1 MLPLQQFQD
10 FIREQALFNKDNRI
24 LLAVSGGKD
33 SVLMLHLFKAIG
45 VNFGVAH
52 CNFNLRGA
60 EAQRDENFV
69 KMLSS
74 SLGLPFY
81 VTHFETKKYA
91 QTHKISTQMAARE
104 LRYAWFEEIRANH
117 GYDYIALAQHQ
128 NDAVETLLINLTR
141 GTGISGLHGI
151 LPKRDKLIRPLL
163 FLSRSDIEV
172 LISEN
177 QLEFVEDSSNAS
189 LDYTRNK
196 IRHTVV
202 PALAEINPR
211 LEKTFTENIS
221 RFAQVEMFLN
231 QEVEKL
237 SNKLIEHRADG
248 HYIVLKEIEQLNPK
262 NLLLFELLKPYQ
274 FSESV
279 VREIL
284 MNLNGQSGKRFLSES
299 HEAII
304 DRKELVIVAKNPL
317 PVHHQALHP
326 HKEQVEF
333 LDQVVSLSFSEVIK
347 FEPSATK
354 AYVDSDRLVFPLVL
368 RTWQIGDR
376 FIPLGMRNFKKVSDF
391 FIDEKVSLPQK
402 NRVPVVVN
410 GNGEIIWLAGMRQDN
425 RFKLTSTTKKV
436 AIFEVKMK

>member
-221 RFAQVEMFLN
+221 RFAQVEMF
-231 QEVEKL
+231 
-237 SNKLIEHRADG
+237 
-248 HYIVLKEIEQLNPK
+248 
-262 NLLLFELLKPYQ
+262 
-274 FSESV
+274 
-279 VREIL
+279 
-284 MNLNGQSGKRFLSES
+284 
-299 HEAII
+299 
-304 DRKELVIVAKNPL
+304 
-317 PVHHQALHP
+317 
-326 HKEQVEF
+326 
-333 LDQVVSLSFSEVIK
+333 
-347 FEPSATK
+347 
-354 AYVDSDRLVFPLVL
+354 
-368 RTWQIGDR
+368 
-376 FIPLGMRNFKKVSDF
+376 
-391 FIDEKVSLPQK
+391 
-402 NRVPVVVN
+402 
-410 GNGEIIWLAGMRQDN
+410 
-425 RFKLTSTTKKV
+425 
-436 AIFEVKMK
+436 

>member
-10 FIREQALFNKDNRI
+10 FIREQALFNKDHRI

-45 VNFGVAH
+45 VTFGVAH

-74 SLGLPFY
+74 SLNLPFY

-91 QTHKISTQMAARE
+91 EEHKISTQMAARS

-117 GYDYIALAQHQ
+117 GYHYIALAQHQ
-128 NDAVETLLINLTR
+128 NDAVETVLINLTR

-163 FLSRSDIEV
+163 FLNRSEIEV
-172 LISEN
+172 LINEN
-177 QLEFVEDSSNAS
+177 QLDFVEDSSNAS

-221 RFAQVEMFLN
+221 RFAEVEMFLN

-237 SNKLIEHRADG
+237 SIRLIEHRADG
-248 HYIVLKEIEQLNPK
+248 HYIALKEIEQLNPQK
-262 NLLLFELLKPYQ
+262 LLFFELLKSYK
-274 FSESV
+274 FTEFV
-279 VREIL
+279 VAEIL

-304 DRKELVIVAKNPL
+304 DRNALVIVAKDPTI
-317 PVHHQALHP
+317 VHYQTLHP
-326 HKEQVEF
+326 NTEQVEF
-333 LDQVVSLSFSEVIK
+333 LGEVVSLSFSETIK
-347 FEPSATK
+347 FEVSPAK
-354 AYVDSDRLVFPLVL
+354 AYVDNDLLIFPLIL
-368 RTWQIGDR
+368 RTWQNGDR
-376 FIPLGMRNFKKVSDF
+376 FIPLGMRNYKKVSDF
-391 FIDEKVSLPQK
+391 FIDEKVSLHQK
-402 NRVPVVVN
+402 SRIPVLVN

-425 RFKLTSTTKKV
+425 RYKLTATTKKV
-436 AIFEVKMK
+436 AIFEVKIK